1 MTALHLARSEDLDRL
16 LPLAAAC
23 HGELGIARDDD
34 SRRAGLAPLLAGLP
48 HGAVY
53 LIGPARAPLGYGALS
68 FGWSLSEAGIE
79 ARLDELF
86 IRPAVRRRGIAT
98 EVLAALPKAL
108 GEAGVRALTLR
119 LAPDAPSRPLFER
132 ARFQPVAA
140 ELLVKPL

>member
-1 MTALHLARSEDLDRL
+1 MTALHLAGPGDLERL
-16 LPLAAAC
+16 VTLCAAC
-23 HGELGIARDDD
+23 HAEMGIARDDD
-34 SRRAGLAPLLAGLP
+34 SRRAGLAPLLDGLP
-48 HGAVY
+48 QGAVY
-53 LIGPARAPLGYGALS
+53 LIGPARAPLGYAVLS

-98 EVLAALPKAL
+98 EVLAALPRAL
-108 GEAGVRALTLR
+108 GEAGVRSLSLR
-119 LAPDAPSRPLFER
+119 LPPDAPSRPLFER